1 MKSITEQS
9 LNRIVWCIFSLAF
22 VLPVLSLLKIA
33 IVLIFN
39 ERITR
44 TAMFE
49 IGSIT
54 VFGIFSLI
62 AGFYFLN
69 KWVKQVHAI
78 VKDTSE
84 NDLLSNNMDH
94 SEVSTSSSKQT
105 HNPRSS
111 TTVLNFNPETNGNEL
126 DIIQSRLST
135 LQQGLNSSL
144 TELQEKTSFLRYVEI
159 LLNQCEEMV
168 AITNETNVVLY
179 SNYQMKREI
188 GLVPDRELHNALS
201 ESRLLDEDAYR
212 LAQTFTNLSEDINNL
227 FVRRVDGTR
236 LRVTVKRVT
245 DTCSGNTFRTL
256 ILTNISHETLLADR
270 FYRLERTHIAGS
282 LISGIAHELNN
293 PLSAILGFAE
303 LSQSMPQD
311 ADEATLGGHIIKRE
325 AQKAAYLVENF
336 LNFVRPRSKDA
347 STTDVH
353 DSIERTLALV
363 SYRLRTGN
371 ICIQR
376 DYDSLLP
383 PIQIDNYKFQY
394 AFMNVLLNAIE
405 ALETSET
412 AEPLIRIQTEADID
426 EGSLTLRVDD
436 NGDGVSLA
444 MEAELKLFDSFATS
458 KDHKTGLGLTI
469 TQNLLEEA
477 GGSISHHDS
486 ELGGAAFA
494 LQLPTAL
501 IEDEEGHLT
510 QHAFRRRPHNRMLV
524 ATCNDEIADSIKT
537 HPLTNGREI
546 VHCTT
551 VTDAIE
557 QMTRNEFDGII
568 TESSLRDGQ
577 AEDIWNFVRRYQPE
591 IAGSLVFVCTSHKLA
606 KRLTNRLGIIPHIL
620 IKPINESELGA
631 ILSKTLPS
639 SPSVTS
645 IRAISSDTEHTI
657 QYKDR

>member
-1 MKSITEQS
+1 MKSVTEQS

-33 IVLIFN
+33 IVLVSN

-44 TAMFE
+44 TSMFE

-69 KWVKQVHAI
+69 KWVKQVHSI
-78 VKDTSE
+78 VHDATQDE
-84 NDLLSNNMDH
+84 LLPNSVTQN
-94 SEVSTSSSKQT
+94 EASTPSSDSQT
-105 HNPRSS
+105 RSARHT
-111 TTVLNFNPETNGNEL
+111 TTVLNFNPATNGNEL

-168 AITNETNVVLY
+168 AITNEANVVLY
-179 SNYQMKREI
+179 SNHQMKKEI

-212 LAQTFTNLSEDINNL
+212 LAQTFTNQSEDINNL
-227 FVRRVDGTR
+227 FVRRVDGAR
-236 LRVTVKRVT
+236 LRVTVKKVT
-245 DTCSGNTFRTL
+245 DTCSGSTFRTL
-256 ILTNISHETLLADR
+256 LLTDISHETHLADR
-270 FYRLERTHIAGS
+270 FYSLERTHIAGS

-336 LNFVRPRSKDA
+336 LNFVRPRSMDS

-353 DSIERTLALV
+353 DSIERTLTLV

-405 ALETSET
+405 ALENSET
-412 AEPLIRIQTEADID
+412 VEPLIRIRTEADVD
-426 EGSLTLRVDD
+426 EESLILRVED
-436 NGDGVSLA
+436 NGEGVSLA
-444 MEAELKLFDSFATS
+444 MESDLKLFDSFTTS
-458 KDHKTGLGLTI
+458 KDNKTGLGLTI
-469 TQNLLEEA
+469 TQSLLEET
-477 GGSISHHDS
+477 GGSISHHNS
-486 ELGGAAFA
+486 ELGGASFA
-494 LQLPTAL
+494 LRLPTAL
-501 IEDEEGHLT
+501 LEDAQGHLT
-510 QHAFRRRPHNRMLV
+510 QHSFKRKPHKRILV
-524 ATCNDEIADSIKT
+524 ATCNEQITESIKS
-537 HPLTNGREI
+537 HPLTKGSEI
-546 VHCTT
+546 VHCST
-551 VTDAIE
+551 VTDSID

-568 TESSLRDGQ
+568 TETSLKDGQ

-591 IAGSLVFVCTSHKLA
+591 IAGSLIFVCASHKLA

-620 IKPINESELGA
+620 IEPINETELGS

-639 SPSVTS
+639 SPSATS
-645 IRAISSDTEHTI
+645 MSHA
-657 QYKDR
+657 